1 MGNKKR
7 APTDRVR
14 AQPGCARTRVVG
26 TRLPDEY
33 YTRMQHGFQPPR
45 RLAFLR
51 AKRDTSRMKFSLRH
65 ASGPAMIPSN
75 RTRVSAARL
84 VRRTVR
90 GVSLALRAAPG
101 SAQCVQRVCV
111 APPDVEDRR

>member
-1 MGNKKR
+1 
-7 APTDRVR
+7 
-14 AQPGCARTRVVG
+14 
-26 TRLPDEY
+26 
-33 YTRMQHGFQPPR
+33 
-45 RLAFLR
+45 
-51 AKRDTSRMKFSLRH
+51 
-65 ASGPAMIPSN
+65 MIPSN